1 MSDWKAQLAAWK
13 EAGEQVVFTNG
24 VFDILHVG
32 HVDYLTKA
40 RTLGDRLVLGLNSD
54 ASVRRLN
61 KGPERPINPEAA
73 RKQVLEALRCV
84 DLVVVFDTDTPL
96 PLILEVKP
104 DVLIKGGDYDPEET
118 DASKK
123 TYLVGSQ
130 EVRTWGGRAQIIDMV
145 DGFSTTN
152 ILEKLKK
159 G

>member
-130 EVRTWGGRAQIIDMV
+130 EVRAWGGRAQIIAMV

>member
-1 MSDWKAQLAAWK
+1 MSDWKAKLAAWK

-40 RTLGDRLVLGLNSD
+40 RALGDRLVLGLNSD

-104 DVLIKGGDYDPEET
+104 DVLVKGGDYDPEET

-130 EVRTWGGRAQIIDMV
+130 EVCTWGGRAQIIALV

>member
-1 MSDWKAQLAAWK
+1 MSDWKAKLAAWK

-40 RTLGDRLVLGLNSD
+40 RALGDRLVLGLNSD

-104 DVLIKGGDYDPEET
+104 DVLVKGGDYDPEET

-130 EVRTWGGRAQIIDMV
+130 EVRTWGGRAQIISLV

>member
-13 EAGEQVVFTNG
+13 VAGEQVVFTNG

-40 RTLGDRLVLGLNSD
+40 RALGDRLVLGLNSD

-61 KGPERPINPEAA
+61 KGPERPVNPEAA

-104 DVLIKGGDYDPEET
+104 DVLVKGGDYDPEET

-130 EVRTWGGRAQIIDMV
+130 EVRTWGGRAQIIALV

>member
-1 MSDWKAQLAAWK
+1 MSDWKAQLATWK
-13 EAGEQVVFTNG
+13 DAGQQVVFTNG

-32 HVDYLTKA
+32 HVDYLNKA

-104 DVLIKGGDYDPEET
+104 DVLVKGGDYDPEET

-130 EVRTWGGRAQIIDMV
+130 EVRTWGGRVQIIALV

>member
-13 EAGEQVVFTNG
+13 DAGQQVVFTNG

-40 RTLGDRLVLGLNSD
+40 RALGDRLVLGLNSD

-61 KGPERPINPEAA
+61 KGPERPINSEVA

-96 PLILEVKP
+96 ELILAVKP
-104 DVLIKGGDYDPEET
+104 DVLVKGGDYDPEET
-118 DASKK
+118 DATKK
-123 TYLVGSQ
+123 TYLVGSK
-130 EVRTWGGRAQIIDMV
+130 EVRTWGGRAQVISLV

-152 ILEKLKK
+152 ILEKLRK